1 MKIQTS
7 LELHGITINVYGE
20 YSPAQR
26 GSRDRYGV
34 PLEPDDDEE
43 VFINDTFVDGKNL
56 TSEEI
61 AKMLEMNEDDLN
73 DILETALMESYH
85 YDKEAAAEARAIDIY
100 ESKKL
105 RDENY

>member
-1 MKIQTS
+1 MES
-7 LELHGITINVYGE
+7 
-20 YSPAQR
+20 
-26 GSRDRYGV
+26 
-34 PLEPDDDEE
+34 DDEE

>member
-1 MKIQTS
+1 
-7 LELHGITINVYGE
+7 
-20 YSPAQR
+20 
-26 GSRDRYGV
+26 
-34 PLEPDDDEE
+34 
-43 VFINDTFVDGKNL
+43 
-56 TSEEI
+56 
-61 AKMLEMNEDDLN
+61 MNEDDLN